1 LLSRKLSNTKRENG
15 CAWAA
20 IYTAHRGVRKSLKN
34 HLFDRCPIFSSIH
47 DGDENIGFLP
57 SKTPFECLRWE
68 ALVAFGDAARR
79 IESFFKPPLAY

>member
-1 LLSRKLSNTKRENG
+1 LGGNIHGAPWRPQEFKKPFIRPMPYFF
-15 CAWAA
+15 
-20 IYTAHRGVRKSLKN
+20 I
-34 HLFDRCPIFSSIH
+34 IH